1 MRLVLKL
8 LKWAFVSIFL
18 IMALSILAIW
28 VCDKYVENKSLGKI
42 YTSVEDIPH
51 RKVGVVL
58 GTSKYLRNNRINL
71 YYQYRIDA
79 TVALYKAGKIDY
91 VLISGDNGS
100 QYYDEPTT
108 FKEDLVRL
116 GIPENKIYLDYAG
129 FRTLDSIVRA
139 NKVFLLNDFT
149 VISQNFHNQRA
160 LAIAGHYDLDV
171 IAFNAQDV
179 NKKYAIKVYV
189 REYFARVK
197 MCLDLLFNV
206 GPKYLGPTISIQ

>member
-1 MRLVLKL
+1 
-8 LKWAFVSIFL
+8 
-18 IMALSILAIW
+18 
-28 VCDKYVENKSLGKI
+28 I

-116 GIPENKIYLDYAG
+116 GIPENKIYLDYAS

-179 NKKYAIKVYV
+179 DKK
-189 REYFARVK
+189 
-197 MCLDLLFNV
+197 
-206 GPKYLGPTISIQ
+206 